1 VITALADII
10 CIVSACCFGG
20 ITMKEEYQQNKHLT
34 YEERNFIEIGL
45 NKGRNFTEIAKDIN
59 KDRRTISREII
70 QHKFKKTPSN
80 YNCSTNKCKN
90 KMRCMKFDC
99 TEKLS
104 CYEEEICEQLVL
116 PPYVCNSCDK
126 KNKCRKLKYYYYAK
140 FAYDEYT
147 EKLSTSRQ
155 GINLTKTEVYELDK
169 LIAPLIINKKQS
181 IAHIYVNHPDEL
193 FFSKPTFYTYVNL
206 GVFSFGNLDLRRKV
220 KYKKRKNSEKQRV
233 RRETSIR
240 KNRTYEDFQRHIK
253 KYSDD
258 EIVEMDT
265 VEGTKGGKVFLTLT
279 FRNSKF
285 MLIYL
290 LEHKSME
297 CVEKVFD
304 NIRKVIGIVNY
315 KKLFAIVLTD
325 NGSEFLNPLSI
336 EVNKETGEI
345 ISQVFYCD
353 PNASW
358 QKGTAEKNHEY
369 IRYVLPKGAS
379 FNNLKQ
385 EDVNTLMSNINNTSR
400 DCLNGKTPFEAIT
413 LSLDEEFIKL
423 LGTYKINADDVN
435 LSQKLLIQGGK

>member
-1 VITALADII
+1 M
-10 CIVSACCFGG
+10 SCFF
-20 ITMKEEYQQNKHLT
+20 QNLHF
-34 YEERNFIEIGL
+34 YR
-45 NKGRNFTEIAKDIN
+45 
-59 KDRRTISREII
+59 
-70 QHKFKKTPSN
+70 
-80 YNCSTNKCKN
+80 
-90 KMRCMKFDC
+90 
-99 TEKLS
+99 
-104 CYEEEICEQLVL
+104 
-116 PPYVCNSCDK
+116 YVD
-126 KNKCRKLKYYYYAK
+126 
-140 FAYDEYT
+140 
-147 EKLSTSRQ
+147 
-155 GINLTKTEVYELDK
+155 
-169 LIAPLIINKKQS
+169 
-181 IAHIYVNHPDEL
+181 
-193 FFSKPTFYTYVNL
+193 L

-220 KYKKRKNSEKQRV
+220 KYKKRKNTEKQRV

-304 NIRKVIGIVNY
+304 NIRKVLGIENY

-336 EVNKETGEI
+336 EVDKETGEI